1 VVSRQKKMAVAV
13 FSGSIDRLTGLAML
27 VTGAVTMGFEVE
39 LFLQLWGAYAFKK
52 DVLQRNMNFSEF
64 QDKAP
69 EVAKRLQELKLPSW
83 FELIREAKK
92 SGNLK
97 IYVCSTAASIWGAKR
112 EDFELV
118 DDIIGVGE
126 WVEKMSEADIT
137 LFV

>member
-1 VVSRQKKMAVAV
+1 MAVAV

-83 FELIREAKK
+83 FELIRDCLLYT
-92 SGNLK
+92 SP
-97 IYVCSTAASIWGAKR
+97 SPR
-112 EDFELV
+112 D
-118 DDIIGVGE
+118 
-126 WVEKMSEADIT
+126 
-137 LFV
+137 

>member
-1 VVSRQKKMAVAV
+1 MGGKQKKMAVAV

-27 VTGAVTMGFEVE
+27 VTGAVSMGLEVD

-52 DVLQRNMNFSEF
+52 DVLQNNMNFSEF
-64 QDKAP
+64 QDKVP
-69 EVAKRLQELKLPSW
+69 EVARRLQELKLPSW
-83 FELIREAKK
+83 FELIRQAKK
-92 SGNLK
+92 AGNLK
-97 IYVCSTAASIWGAKR
+97 IYVCSTAASIWNAKK

-126 WVEKMSEADIT
+126 WIEKMSEADIT